1 MRIRYTFPPMS
12 SIEPTGYDQEEAE
25 FKKRELEALAAF
37 RAKLNAERDAKASN
51 AAREAHWMRCPKCG
65 SAMAEQDLSGVKID
79 KCPKCNGIY
88 LDAGELEA
96 LVRHE
101 KVGSGLLGRLFRK

>member
-1 MRIRYTFPPMS
+1 MS

-25 FKKRELEALAAF
+25 FKKRELEALAAL
-37 RAKLNAERDAKASN
+37 RDKLNADRAAKASS
-51 AAREAHWMRCPKCG
+51 AARDAHWMRCPKCG
-65 SAMAEQDLSGVKID
+65 AQMVEQDLSGVKID
-79 KCPKCNGIY
+79 KCPACHGIY

-101 KVGSGLLGRLFRK
+101 KAGSGLLGRLFGK